1 MDELLRTLGQL
12 QEELKR
18 TLSANEMIQAA
29 KEASE
34 RIAPIIKKL
43 DELLKELNEVN
54 FPQTL
59 KDLKEIVY
67 TTNHSINDAKEGIKE
82 NKRSLEQL
90 NEKIDKLKEQ
100 LTTVS
105 NTQTRLI
112 ENQFASINDVITKNA
127 SQSKKRQ
134 VVSISLISVTLLA
147 VIILIVLFLTRI

>member
-1 MDELLRTLGQL
+1 MDELLRALGQL

-29 KEASE
+29 KDASE

-67 TTNHSINDAKEGIKE
+67 TTNYSINDAKEGIKE
-82 NKRSLEQL
+82 NRRSLEQL
-90 NEKIDKLKEQ
+90 NQKIDNIKEQ
-100 LTTVS
+100 LTMVS

-112 ENQFASINDVITKNA
+112 ENQFASLNDVITRNA
-127 SQSKKRQ
+127 AKSRKRQ
-134 VVSISLISVTLLA
+134 IISISLISITLIA
-147 VIILIVLFLTRI
+147 IIVLLVLFLTKI